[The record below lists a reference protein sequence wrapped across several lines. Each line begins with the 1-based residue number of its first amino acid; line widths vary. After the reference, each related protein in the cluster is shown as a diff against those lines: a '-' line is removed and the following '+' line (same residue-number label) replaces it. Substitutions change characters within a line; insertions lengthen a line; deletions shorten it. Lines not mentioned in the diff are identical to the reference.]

1 MQADARPRGRVDHS
15 SGPAILGGA
24 MAKKKTSGTRLSLAK
39 SPTGISGLDLVTG
52 GGLPTGRPTL
62 VCGNAG
68 CGKTLLGM
76 EFLVKGATLYDEPG
90 VFISFEE
97 SEEELAQ
104 NVASLNWDLQALAA
118 RKKISLDHIHLDPS
132 QIEETGQFTL
142 DGLFI
147 RIESAVRA
155 VKAKRIVIDALEV
168 LFGSFTDKGLLRGEF
183 HRLFRWLKERGLTA
197 VITGEQGEQSFT
209 RHGLEEYVSDCV
221 IFLDHRLAEQVA
233 VRRLRIV
240 KYRGTSHGTNEYPF
254 LIDDKGF
261 SVLPIT
267 SLDLDHEVSDQ
278 RLSSGIPRL
287 DAMLGGEGFYRGSS
301 ILVSGTAGT
310 GKTSVAAAFVD
321 AACRRGE
328 KALYFSFE
336 ESPQQIIR
344 NMGSIGLNLNTW
356 VRKKRLAFRSM
367 RITTLGIEAHLATI
381 LKHILEFGP
390 DIVVIDPI
398 SNLSDEGGAR
408 DSKAMLTRVLDFM
421 KKQGITSLFTDL
433 ARAGKSAEATDTEI
447 SSLMDSW
454 LMLRDIELNGER
466 NRGMYVLKSRG
477 TAHSNQIREFLLT
490 DRGIELI
497 DVYVGPGGVLTGT
510 SRVAQEAQEGDR
522 ERGRLRKVER
532 LRKDLELKRTAL
544 ESDVASLRARL
555 ALEIEEIEGAL
566 EVAEREGNILLEE
579 RTRMGRMRGLDR

>member
-579 RTRMGRMRGLDR
+579 RTRMGHMRGLDR

>member
-183 HRLFRWLKERGLTA
+183 HRLFRWLKE
-197 VITGEQGEQSFT
+197 QGDHYFK
-209 RHGLEEYVSDCV
+209 RHGLEYYDSDCV

-421 KKQGITSLFTDL
+421 KKQCITSLFTDL
-433 ARAGKSAEATDTEI
+433 ARAGK
-447 SSLMDSW
+447 
-454 LMLRDIELNGER
+454 
-466 NRGMYVLKSRG
+466 
-477 TAHSNQIREFLLT
+477 
-490 DRGIELI
+490 
-497 DVYVGPGGVLTGT
+497 
-510 SRVAQEAQEGDR
+510 
-522 ERGRLRKVER
+522 
-532 LRKDLELKRTAL
+532 
-544 ESDVASLRARL
+544 
-555 ALEIEEIEGAL
+555 
-566 EVAEREGNILLEE
+566 
-579 RTRMGRMRGLDR
+579 